1 MSPFRGRSL
10 VPTFPENSGTPEDR
24 DKAASLIDPEIILES
39 LEEGVLAIGLDRKIL
54 YMNKAAREMLSVTP
68 GQEKSIDC
76 QKALKSSSCQ
86 TRCLLEKT
94 IATGETIR
102 NHEITIFD
110 RSHKIRTI
118 RVNTALLKRPDGELI
133 GGVEIFHDVT
143 QILALKEEIKGRYSF
158 GRIIGR
164 SQRMQELYDIL
175 PIISNGKSTILI
187 EGESGTGKELVANA
201 IHESSSRKEGP
212 FVKLNCAALSE
223 GVLESELFG
232 HVKGAFTGAVQSRPG
247 RFEIASGGT
256 LFLDEIGE
264 ISPSMQVKLLRVLQE
279 EEFERVGGTHTIK
292 VDVRVIAATNRDLK
306 QAMEKGE
313 FRKDLY
319 YRLRVIPVTL
329 VPLRDRKED
338 IPLLINAFIEK
349 FSLTSGK
356 EISGMTP
363 EAMGVLLNYS
373 WPGNIRE
380 LQNAVEHAVLLSP
393 GGTIDLKHLPS
404 DIVLDPGE
412 IPASEIVLETS
423 QPLRKVKDDMIRK
436 TLEMTGGNIS
446 EAARKLEIGRSTLW
460 RRLREMDQG

>member
-10 VPTFPENSGTPEDR
+10 VPTFPEHPETPESN
-24 DKAASLIDPEIILES
+24 ASLIDPEIILES

-54 YMNKAAREMLSVTP
+54 YMNRAAKEILSVTP
-68 GQEKSIDC
+68 GQEKVIDC

-86 TRCLLEKT
+86 TRCLLEQT
-94 IATGETIR
+94 IATGTPIR
-102 NHEITIFD
+102 NHEITIYD
-110 RSHKIRTI
+110 KSHKARTI

-158 GRIIGR
+158 GRIIGK
-164 SQRMQELYDIL
+164 SQKMQELYDIL

-201 IHESSSRKEGP
+201 IHEASSRKEGP
-212 FVKLNCAALSE
+212 FIKLNCAALSE

-306 QAMEKGE
+306 KAMEAGE

-319 YRLRVIPVTL
+319 YRLRVIPITL
-329 VPLRDRKED
+329 VPLRERKED
-338 IPLLINAFIEK
+338 IPLLVKSFIEK
-349 FSLTSGK
+349 WSLTSNK
-356 EISGMTP
+356 EIAGITP
-363 EAMGVLLNYS
+363 EAMAILLNHS

-380 LQNAVEHAVLLSP
+380 LQNVIEHAVLLSTT
-393 GGTIDLKHLPS
+393 GTIEAKNLPGDLFS
-404 DIVLDPGE
+404 S
-412 IPASEIVLETS
+412 SESVPLMDNFFEKT
-423 QPLRKVKDDMIRK
+423 QPLRKVEDEIIRK
-436 TLEMTGGNIS
+436 TLELTGGNIS
-446 EAARKLEIGRSTLW
+446 AAARKLEIGRSTLW
-460 RRLREMDQG
+460 RRLREMGY